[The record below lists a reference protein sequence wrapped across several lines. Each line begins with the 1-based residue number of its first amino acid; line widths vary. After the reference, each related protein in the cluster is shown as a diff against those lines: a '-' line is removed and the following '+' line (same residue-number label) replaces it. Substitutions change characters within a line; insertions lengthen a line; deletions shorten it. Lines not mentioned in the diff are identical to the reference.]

1 MIRKGFRFGM
11 ILQLAIGPMCIFVF
25 QTSIAHG
32 FWAGEMGVLGTA
44 MVDSLEI
51 ILAIIGV
58 GVILERSKRA
68 ERFLKIF
75 GVAILLLYGIV
86 SLLSAFQISILPSL
100 NLQSLDRSGN
110 ILVQAVLLAL
120 SDPLTIVFWAGIFSA
135 KIAEEHMSRL
145 ELRLFASGCVL
156 ATLFFLSVISLAGSM
171 TKQVLPSAVIRLLN
185 FLVGL
190 FMFYFAYRNT
200 RAPVKKDA

>member
-1 MIRKGFRFGM
+1 MIWKGFRFGM
-11 ILQLAIGPMCIFVF
+11 ILQLAIGPMFLFVF

-135 KIAEEHMSRL
+135 
-145 ELRLFASGCVL
+145 
-156 ATLFFLSVISLAGSM
+156 
-171 TKQVLPSAVIRLLN
+171 
-185 FLVGL
+185 
-190 FMFYFAYRNT
+190 
-200 RAPVKKDA
+200 